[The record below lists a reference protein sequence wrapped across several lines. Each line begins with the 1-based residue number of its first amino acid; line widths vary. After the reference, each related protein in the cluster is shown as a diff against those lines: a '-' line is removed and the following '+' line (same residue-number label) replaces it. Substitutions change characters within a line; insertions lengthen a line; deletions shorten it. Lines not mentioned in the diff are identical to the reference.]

1 MTEQLEYLSRE
12 QVKAVATLATCTQLT
27 HDGFGTGL
35 GGGLGLGGESE
46 TGSLIGET
54 LAEQR
59 LREAI
64 SGLTHEQL
72 VELLALV
79 YAGSAADV
87 LEEFATSKQSL
98 KDLCADFIVD
108 KCIENSPY
116 LHEYLERALDVIDR
130 ADPGG
135 ALV

>member
-1 MTEQLEYLSRE
+1 MTQRLEYLSRE
-12 QVKAVATLATCTQLT
+12 QIKAIAALATCTQLT

-35 GGGLGLGGESE
+35 GGGLGLGGESA

-79 YAGSAADV
+79 YAGQDWSAARA
-87 LEEFATSKQSL
+87 LEEYAAFRQSL
-98 KDLCADFIVD
+98 QDLCSEFLID
-108 KCIENSPY
+108 KCIEHSPY
-116 LHEYLERALDVIDR
+116 LHEHLERALDVI
-130 ADPGG
+130 A
-135 ALV
+135 

>member
-1 MTEQLEYLSRE
+1 MTQRLHYLSRE
-12 QVKAVATLATCTQLT
+12 QVKAIAVLATCTQLT

-35 GGGLGLGGESE
+35 GGSLGLGGESA

-79 YAGSAADV
+79 YAGQDWSAARA
-87 LEEFATSKQSL
+87 LEEYTASKQSL
-98 KDLCADFIVD
+98 QGLCADFLID
-108 KCIENSPY
+108 KCIEQSPY
-116 LHEYLERALDVIDR
+116 LHEQLERALDVIE
-130 ADPGG
+130 
-135 ALV
+135 